1 MATETPSRPLSDFFL
16 AGVGWAA
23 QGLDAADELA
33 DELASRLGVSREEM
47 RAALRDTLAKW
58 RDEADKL
65 KVRPDDVVDRALG
78 RAGLTRREDFD
89 ELALRVAQLEHR
101 LRLVEDGTSR

>member
-1 MATETPSRPLSDFFL
+1 MATQTPERPLADFFL

-33 DELASRLGVSREEM
+33 DELAVRLGVGRDEM

-58 RDEADKL
+58 RDGVEKL
-65 KVRPDDVVDRALG
+65 KVGPDDVVDRALG
-78 RAGLTRREDFD
+78 KAGLARREDVD
-89 ELALRVAQLEHR
+89 ELGLRVAQLEHR
-101 LRLVEDGTSR
+101 LRLLEGE

>member
-1 MATETPSRPLSDFFL
+1 MATETPQRPLADFFL

-33 DELASRLGVSREEM
+33 DELATRLGVGRDEM

-58 RDEADKL
+58 RAEADKL
-65 KVRPDDVVDRALG
+65 KVKPEDVVDRALG
-78 RAGLTRREDFD
+78 KTGFARREQLD

-101 LRLVEDGTSR
+101 LRLLEGGSPE